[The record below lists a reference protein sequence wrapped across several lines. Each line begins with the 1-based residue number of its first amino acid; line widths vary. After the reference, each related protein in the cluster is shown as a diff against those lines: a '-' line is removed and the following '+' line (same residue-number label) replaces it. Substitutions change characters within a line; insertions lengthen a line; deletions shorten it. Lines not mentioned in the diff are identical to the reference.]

1 MGSNGRNMQLRV
13 SNISKYNREKAVQYA
28 IEWALRRNPHYYN
41 FDKLGGDCTNFASQV
56 IFAGGGVM
64 NYTPIYGW
72 YYFSTQKRTASWT
85 GVNYLYNFLTSNKE
99 SGPFAEQTDVKDIL
113 PGDIIQLS
121 FGGAPNYN
129 HSLVVIKTGSNLENI
144 LITTHSDDRID
155 YSLTNYRWSD
165 IRFLHICGV
174 RK

>member
-1 MGSNGRNMQLRV
+1 VGSNGKVMQVRK
-13 SNISKYNREKAVQYA
+13 SKIDKYNREKAVQYA
-28 IEWALRRNPHYYN
+28 IEWALRRNPQYYN
-41 FDKLGGDCTNFASQV
+41 FDKLGGDCTNFASQA
-56 IFAGGGVM
+56 IFAGGAVM

-72 YYFSTQKRTASWT
+72 YYINSQKRTASWT

-99 SGPFAEQTDVKDIL
+99 NGPFAEETDVNDIM

-121 FGGAPNYN
+121 FDGKPNFN
-129 HSLVVIKTGSNLENI
+129 HSLVVIKTGSSLENI
-144 LITTHSDDRID
+144 LITTHSVDRID
-155 YSLTNYRWSD
+155 YPLTNYIWSD

>member
-1 MGSNGRNMQLRV
+1 MKV
-13 SNISKYNREKAVQYA
+13 IEYDREKAVQYA
-28 IEWALRRNPHYYN
+28 LKWAFGRNPQYYN

-72 YYFSTQKRTASWT
+72 YYTNPQKRTASWT

-99 SGPFAEQTDVKDIL
+99 SGPFAEQVDAKDIK

-121 FGGAPNYN
+121 FGSSANYN
-129 HSLVVIKTGSNLENI
+129 HSLVVIKVGLNPGIDNI
-144 LITTHSDDRID
+144 LIAAHTEDRID
-155 YSLTNYRWSD
+155 YPLTSYNWAY
-165 IRFLHICGV
+165 IRYLHIVGI
-174 RK
+174 RKY